1 MEDQES
7 AGSWFLVSWPER
19 GLPQIEMEFWTR
31 EEAEAALEATLR
43 VCVDVR
49 GADDRMTTA
58 VCPGSALI
66 DDPFLHRSLVEWDA
80 RVDELESIERRVL
93 RGS

>member
-1 MEDQES
+1 MEDQHGT
-7 AGSWFLVSWPER
+7 GSWFLVSWPER

-49 GADDRMTTA
+49 GVGERVTTA
-58 VCPGSALI
+58 VCPGSAFI
-66 DDPFLHRSLVEWDA
+66 DDPFLNRSLVEWDE
-80 RVDELESIERRVL
+80 RIDELEAIERRVL